1 MMLRRATTAILALAL
16 LAVAA
21 VLAYAGTRPS
31 LWHEAEGASTS
42 PWSTLGTR
50 ASSPPLYPLRVGSTT
65 RYLVDRQGR
74 PFLIVGDAPQA
85 LIVNASLRDAE
96 TFFANRAARGFNSV
110 WVNLLC
116 RPYTGGRPDGTTYD
130 GIAPFT
136 TPGNLSTPNED
147 YFRRADAII
156 RMAGRYGITVFLDP
170 IETGGWLDVL
180 RQNGV
185 RKDFEY
191 GRWIGERYRSFPN
204 IVWFNGNDFQDWRV
218 KANDAVALAVARGIR
233 ATDRHHIQTVELDA
247 PTSGSRDDASW
258 TPIIG
263 LDAAYTYYPTYAQVL
278 KEYTRPDFVPT
289 FLVEAN
295 YEFEDAR
302 PKTLR
307 RQEYWSLL
315 SGAAGQLYGSRY
327 TWRFLPMRLVSNKY
341 GWRATRGW
349 RNTLDSTGVAE
360 LEYVTKLFAPRAW
373 FRLVPDQRHRLVT
386 SGVGTFATRGHVD
399 DSDYATAA
407 RTPDGKLGIVYLP
420 TRRTITVDL
429 RRLRPSVDAKWY
441 DPTTG
446 RFVAIGG
453 SPFPN
458 TGKRNFTPPA
468 TNASGDD
475 DWVLVLTAG

>member
-1 MMLRRATTAILALAL
+1 M
-16 LAVAA
+16 
-21 VLAYAGTRPS
+21 RP
-31 LWHEAEGASTS
+31 WT
-42 PWSTLGTR
+42 TLGTR
-50 ASSPPLYPLRVGSTT
+50 RASPPRLNPLRVGPTR

-74 PFLIVGDAPQA
+74 PFLIVGDTPQS

-96 TFFANRAARGFNSV
+96 TYFSNRAARGFNSV

-116 RPYTGGRPDGTTYD
+116 RPYTGGRADGTTYD

-136 TPGNLSTPNED
+136 TKGDLSTPNED
-147 YFRRADAII
+147 YFRRADAMI

-185 RKDFEY
+185 RKDFRY
-191 GRWIGERYRSFPN
+191 GKWLGTRYHSFPDL
-204 IVWFNGNDFQDWRV
+204 VWFNGNDFRSG
-218 KANDAVALAVARGIR
+218 ASGSNDAVALAVARGIR
-233 ATDRHHIQTVELDA
+233 ATDTRHIQTIELDA
-247 PTSGSRDDASW
+247 PTSGSRDDAAW

-278 KEYTRPDFVPT
+278 KEYARPDYVPT
-289 FLVEAN
+289 FMVEAN

-315 SGAAGQLYGSRY
+315 SGAAGQLYGSQY
-327 TWRFLPMRLVSNKY
+327 SWRFTPMRLVGNKF
-341 GWRATRGW
+341 GWRATPGW
-349 RNTLDSTGVAE
+349 RNTLDSTGVTE
-360 LEYVTKLFAPRAW
+360 LGYVTRLFAPRRW
-373 FRLVPDQRHRLVT
+373 FDLVPDRRHQLVT
-386 SGVGTFATRGHVD
+386 SGLGTFATRGGVD
-399 DSDYATAA
+399 DSDNATAA
-407 RTPDGKLGIVYLP
+407 RTSDGKLGIVYLP
-420 TRRTITVDL
+420 TPRTITVDL
-429 RRLRPSVDAKWY
+429 RRLRPNVQAKWY

-446 RFVAIGG
+446 RFVAIRG

-458 TGKRNFTPPA
+458 TGKRKLTPPA

-475 DWVLVLTAG
+475 DWVLVLTAA